1 MNPLQKILS
10 THPFIVQD
18 GAFATELERAGF
30 TINDPLW
37 SAIAL
42 YKKPELVK
50 QVYRSYLDAG
60 ADVIITASYQASVE
74 GFVKKGFTPEHAKD
88 LIRLSVTLAK
98 DARDEFWAENTDK
111 NRAYPLVAASLG
123 PYGAHLADGSEYRGA
138 YGVSKETITSFHKE
152 NLDILAEAAPDLYA
166 FETVPC
172 YLEAEA
178 IVDALAG
185 YPENSAWVAFS
196 CKEGHHTCEGN
207 PITDC
212 AKLLDTVPQI
222 ASIGVNCCPPGIV
235 ETLVRDIASVTKK
248 IIVVYPNSGETY
260 DPVTK
265 SWKGSPV
272 AYADYAR
279 SWYDAGA
286 RLIGGCCRTTPEDI
300 RNVRALEIS
309 LRNDK

>member
-10 THPFIVQD
+10 AQPFIVQD

-50 QVYRSYLDAG
+50 KVYRSYLDAG

-74 GFVKKGFTPEHAKD
+74 GFVKKGFTPEHAKE
-88 LIRLSVTLAK
+88 LIRLSVSLAK
-98 DARDEFWAENTDK
+98 DARDEFWAENTDES
-111 NRAYPLVAASLG
+111 RAYPLVAASLG

-138 YGVSKETITSFHKE
+138 YGVPKETITSFHKE
-152 NLDILAEAAPDLYA
+152 NLDILAEAVPDLYA

-178 IVDALAG
+178 IADALAG
-185 YPENSAWVAFS
+185 YPEDSAWVAFS

-212 AKLLDTVPQI
+212 AKLLDAVPQV

-235 ETLVRDIASVTKK
+235 ESLVRDIASVTKK

-265 SWKGSPV
+265 GWIGSPV
-272 AYADYAR
+272 SYRDYAKI
-279 SWYDAGA
+279 WYDAGA
-286 RLIGGCCRTTPEDI
+286 RLIGGCCRTTPDDI
-300 RNVRALEIS
+300 RAVRRTMES